1 MDDGRGGSAAAD
13 RVDGV
18 TQAWDDEW
26 PLPDEPPYDPA
37 EEPPYDPGFDAGRA
51 ATARTARGAVAGP
64 ATGVAARTG
73 ARPGTRTGSRAGAGA
88 GTDHGDGAGHDDRDH
103 RGDGGASA
111 TRAAA
116 AHGDPATAR
125 PVTRPAHDAT
135 TGRSPAEVLREV
147 WGYDAF
153 RGEQAEIIETV
164 VAGGDALVLMP
175 TGGGKS
181 LCYQVPALVRAG
193 TGVVVSPLIALMQD
207 QVDALSA
214 LGVRAGFL
222 NSTQDLAQRRAV
234 ERALLDGELDL
245 LYLAPERLRVPDT
258 LALLDR
264 AAISLFAIDE
274 AHCVSQWGHDFRPD
288 YLGLSVL
295 HERWPGVPRIAL
307 TATATAATRTEIA
320 ERLELTGARQFVA
333 SFDRPNIQYRIVPKA
348 SPRTQLLEL
357 IRAEHAGD
365 SGIVYCLSRS
375 SVEQTAEL
383 LSSQGVPALP
393 YHAGLDRQVRARN
406 QSRFLREDGLVM
418 VATIAFGMGIDK
430 PDVRFVAHLDLPKS
444 VEGYYQE
451 TGRAGRDGLPSTAWL
466 AYGLQDVVQ
475 QRRMIDTSEG
485 DAQHRRRLSA
495 HLDAMLALCETVTC
509 RRVQLL
515 AYFGQDAE
523 PCGNCD
529 TCLAPPQTWDGTVPA
544 QKLLSTVVRLERERN
559 QHYGAGHLVDILLG
573 KRTARIEQLGHAELS
588 TFGVGA
594 DLSDAQWRGV
604 VRQLLAQGLLAVD
617 GDGYGTLRLT
627 PQSAEVLRGDRPVP
641 LREETRAPRSRAR
654 SRAGAGGSGAT
665 ARQAAAAQAAAEL
678 GDDAA
683 AVFQRLRTWRA
694 ATAKEQGVPAY
705 VVFHDATLREI
716 ATARPADLDAL
727 SRIGGVGAAKL
738 DRYGPGVIATV
749 EGREPPSPEDAAHDA
764 AAVGLLA
771 GDAPAGDGRAGDGP
785 EGGGPEGGGPEGGGP
800 AGGADA

>member
-1 MDDGRGGSAAAD
+1 MPAA

-37 EEPPYDPGFDAGRA
+37 EEPPYDPGYA
-51 ATARTARGAVAGP
+51 ARGSTPAGGP
-64 ATGVAARTG
+64 
-73 ARPGTRTGSRAGAGA
+73 ARPGGTGPGP
-88 GTDHGDGAGHDDRDH
+88 DDR
-103 RGDGGASA
+103 S
-111 TRAAA
+111 AA
-116 AHGDPATAR
+116 AHGDPAAAR
-125 PVTRPAHDAT
+125 PVERPAHDAT
-135 TGRSPAEVLREV
+135 TGRAPLEVLQQV

-153 RGEQAEIIETV
+153 RGEQADIIDTV
-164 VAGGDALVLMP
+164 VGGGDALVLMP

-222 NSTQDLAQRRAV
+222 NSTQDHGQRREV

-245 LYLAPERLRVPDT
+245 LYLAPERLRVPET
-258 LALLDR
+258 MALLDR

-295 HERWPGVPRIAL
+295 HERWPGVPRLAL

-320 ERLELTGARQFVA
+320 ERLELTDARQFVA

-348 SPRTQLLEL
+348 SPRQQLLDL
-357 IRAEHAGD
+357 IRSEHDGD
-365 SGIVYCLSRS
+365 SGIVYCLSRN
-375 SVEQTAEL
+375 SVEQTAEF

-529 TCLAPPQTWDGTVPA
+529 TCLSPPTTWDGTVPA

-573 KRTARIEQLGHAELS
+573 KRTSRIEQLGHTELS
-588 TFGVGA
+588 TFGLGA

-617 GDGYGTLRLT
+617 ADGYGTLRLT
-627 PQSAEVLRGDRPVP
+627 PASAEVLRGDHPVP
-641 LREETRAPRSRAR
+641 LREETRTTRSRSR
-654 SRAGAGGSGAT
+654 SGSGAGSGG
-665 ARQAAAAQAAAEL
+665 RAAATAQAAAEL

-683 AVFQRLRTWRA
+683 AVFQRLRAWRA
-694 ATAKEQGVPAY
+694 AAAKEQGVPAY

-738 DRYGPGVIATV
+738 ERYGPGVIATL
-749 EGREPPSPEDAAHDA
+749 EGREPPTAEEVARDAAS
-764 AAVGLLA
+764 VGLFA
-771 GDAPAGDGRAGDGP
+771 DDDDQAT
-785 EGGGPEGGGPEGGGP
+785 GGPG
-800 AGGADA
+800 GGADA